1 LSCIASD
8 LVTSEGASC
17 DWKSVCV
24 DWIVCNVG
32 RVEPNAVSSCVG
44 GGVCSVERASS
55 VGSNREAIDGGVEAL
70 VVGASVDCA
79 SVVVVA
85 ISVGAALAVVGH
97 DTSSSC
103 CVTSVIFARRSSGW
117 RSASVD
123 GVACSRGVSV

>member
-1 LSCIASD
+1 LSCIASE
-8 LVTSEGASC
+8 LVTIEGASC
-17 DWKSVCV
+17 SWESVCV

-32 RVEPNAVSSCVG
+32 RVEPNAVSGCVG

-103 CVTSVIFARRSSGW
+103 CVTSVILARRSSGW